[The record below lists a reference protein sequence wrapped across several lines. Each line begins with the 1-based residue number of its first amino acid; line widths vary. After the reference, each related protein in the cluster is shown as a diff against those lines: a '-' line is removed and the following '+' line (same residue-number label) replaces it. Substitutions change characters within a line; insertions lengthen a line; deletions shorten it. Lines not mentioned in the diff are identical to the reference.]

1 MEPCAHKAYSNN
13 YIKALTH
20 TRSCTRSFGCGCGFA
35 LAANTFTDSFNDKVH
50 FVERAI
56 VDTLS
61 PNYNWFGSDVVDLL
75 FKLLTQGVF
84 ALRDSCINC
93 TGQRDAIMTIMS

>member
-1 MEPCAHKAYSNN
+1 MEPCAHKAYFNN

-20 TRSCTRSFGCGCGFA
+20 THTNAHAHVVGCGFA

-84 ALRDSCINC
+84 ALRDSC
-93 TGQRDAIMTIMS
+93 TGQCDAIMTIMS